1 MVSNKLHKAPNRL
14 GTNAP
19 PTMALSDSRI
29 LLPTLQILVLLL
41 HFSSILIP
49 LASSLSFNLSGN
61 SLNKPNLCYQADA
74 FFDGEEIQLT
84 KNQGDSSTSSLQWSV
99 GRVTYPEPVAFYDDA
114 SVIDFS
120 TCFLFR
126 MGNFSST
133 GASADGLAFFL
144 SPYPSEIPKNSS
156 GGTLGLFSTFGANKT
171 RNSTLVAIEF
181 DSHKNVEFN
190 DSSNNHVGIDV
201 HTIFSVAHVDLQ
213 ASFRQQFFNA
223 CVCYNASTK
232 NLSVSLRN
240 TSDATRYWSVS
251 HVVDLREVL
260 PDKGVIGFSA
270 ATGIDTESHRITS
283 WSFSSTDLGQTN
295 LSHSSFNKSLASA
308 IGAGFVACGFGFV
321 YAFRYRRCKKGSTA
335 TEQVEMAIDSLI
347 DDAFQ
352 RSGGPRRFPYS
363 VLVSATKNFTEE
375 GKLGEGGFGG
385 VYKGVLHGSNLEVA
399 VKRIS
404 RGSKQGAKEYI
415 SEVTIISRLRHRNL
429 VQLVGYCHEKND
441 LLLVYEYMPNKS
453 LDYHLYHKE
462 NLLAWPERYK
472 IALGLASA
480 LLYLHE
486 EWEQCV
492 VHRDVK
498 PSNVMLDAEFN
509 AKLGDF
515 GLAKLVDH
523 DSESATTV
531 LAGTRGY
538 MAPEYALTG
547 KACKESDVYSFGVVI
562 LEIVCGRKPIAIK
575 HGEMDLVNWVRKLYG
590 KGIHLN
596 ATDENLKMQ
605 FDELQ
610 MECLL
615 IVGLWCTHLDY
626 ELRPS
631 IRQAINV
638 LKFDAPLPTLSPNMS
653 LPVILRSPLVDI
665 SDLYSSHPSIPNSIK
680 LES

>member
-1 MVSNKLHKAPNRL
+1 
-14 GTNAP
+14 
-19 PTMALSDSRI
+19 MALSDSRI
-29 LLPTLQILVLLL
+29 LVPTVQILVLLF
-41 HFSSILIP
+41 HFSSILTA
-49 LASSLSFNLSGN
+49 LASPCSFNFSGN
-61 SLNKPNLCYQADA
+61 SLDTQNLRYEGDA
-74 FFDGEEIQLT
+74 SFDGTGIELT
-84 KNQGDSSTSSLQWSV
+84 KNEGDSSTSSFQRNV
-99 GRVTYPEPVAFYDDA
+99 GRVTYRDRVRFYDDA

-126 MGNFSST
+126 MGSFS
-133 GASADGLAFFL
+133 GNNANADGLAFFL
-144 SPYPSEIPKNSS
+144 SSYPSEIPKNSY

-171 RNSTLVAIEF
+171 RNNTVVAIEF
-181 DSHKNVEFN
+181 DSHKNVEYH
-190 DSSNNHVGIDV
+190 DSSDNHVGIDV
-201 HTIFSVAHVDLQ
+201 HTIYSVAHVDLQ
-213 ASFRQQFFNA
+213 ASFREQEFHA
-223 CVCYNASTK
+223 CVCYNATTK

-240 TSDATRYWSVS
+240 TSDATRHWSIS

-260 PDKGVIGFSA
+260 QDIGVIGFSA
-270 ATGIDTESHRITS
+270 ATGGETESHHILS
-283 WSFSSTDLGQTN
+283 WNFSSTGLCQT
-295 LSHSSFNKSLASA
+295 SHSSYKALASA
-308 IGAGFVACGFGFV
+308 IGAGVVACGLVFV
-321 YAFRYRRCKKGSTA
+321 CVFRYRQCKKRSTA
-335 TEQVEMAIDSLI
+335 TEQVERVIDSLI

-352 RSGGPRRFPYS
+352 RSGGPRRIPSS

-385 VYKGVLHGSNLEVA
+385 VFKGVLHGSNLEVA

-404 RGSKQGAKEYI
+404 RGSKQGTKEYL

-498 PSNVMLDAEFN
+498 PSNVMLDSEFN

-523 DSESATTV
+523 DSDSTTSTV
-531 LAGTRGY
+531 LAGTWGY
-538 MAPEYALTG
+538 MAPEYTFTG
-547 KACKESDVYSFGVVI
+547 KAYKESDVYSFGVVI
-562 LEIVCGRKPIAIK
+562 LEIACGKKPIALNYV
-575 HGEMDLVNWVRKLYG
+575 EMDLVKWVWELYE
-590 KGIHLN
+590 KRMHLS
-596 ATDENLKMQ
+596 AADERLKME

-638 LKFDAPLPTLSPNMS
+638 LKFDAPLPTLSTDTS
-653 LPVILRSPLVDI
+653 PVSFLRSPPVEI
-665 SDLYSSHPSIPNSIK
+665 SDIYTSHSSIPNSIK
-680 LES
+680 SEG